1 MSNIAER
8 SAPERTLREKYASM
22 DPRVSLIPIQK
33 NGSRRPFFYMHVHW
47 IGGAFYSFTLAHDLG
62 TNQPLY
68 VIDPYKLDS
77 LPVPPT
83 IEAMAAAYI
92 QAIRAVQPEGPYLL
106 GGFCAGGL
114 LAYEVAQQLCA
125 AGQAVDLLA
134 LIDPMAGPIRFIRLL
149 GSFIRRF
156 GSLTRL
162 NAAKQLDWFLRLRYL
177 SRILRHARDENTE
190 HVNELIR
197 CWQARHPK
205 RLSLIPAAEALRQ
218 DWMAVFIWAIS
229 GYSPTR
235 YRGKI
240 TYLFARENPDSR
252 KLWWG
257 NVSETENA
265 EIFSIPGSHE
275 TCRTT
280 YLHDLAQ
287 QLSACLNQTYCNSA
301 ASSFLPME

>member
-8 SAPERTLREKYASM
+8 SAPERTLSEKYASM

-62 TNQPLY
+62 ANQPLY
-68 VIDPYKLDS
+68 VIDPYKLDN
-77 LPVPPT
+77 LPVPST

-162 NAAKQLDWFLRLRYL
+162 NAAKQLDWFLRVRYL
-177 SRILRHARDENTE
+177 SRILRHSRDENTE
-190 HVNELIR
+190 HVNQLIR
-197 CWQARHPK
+197 RWQARHPN
-205 RLSLIPAAEALRQ
+205 RLSLIPDAEALRQ
-218 DWMAVFIWAIS
+218 DWMAVFVWAIS

-265 EIFSIPGSHE
+265 EIFIIPGSHE

>member
-8 SAPERTLREKYASM
+8 SAPERTLIEKYASL
-22 DPRVSLIPIQK
+22 DPRVSLIPVQK
-33 NGSRRPFFYMHVHW
+33 GGSRRPFFYMHVHW

-62 TNQPLY
+62 ADQPLY
-68 VIDPYKLDS
+68 VIDPYTLDG
-77 LPVPPT
+77 LPVPPS

-92 QAIRAVQPEGPYLL
+92 HSIRAVQPEGPYLL

-125 AGQAVDLLA
+125 AGQTVDSLV
-134 LIDPMAGPIRFIRLL
+134 LIDPMAGPIRFMRLL
-149 GSFIRRF
+149 GSFIRWF
-156 GSLTRL
+156 GNLIQLPS
-162 NAAKQLDWFLRLRYL
+162 AKQLDWFLRVRYL
-177 SRILRHARDENTE
+177 SRILRRSRDENTE

-197 CWQARHPK
+197 RWQARHPN

-218 DWMAVFIWAIS
+218 DWMAVFVWAIS

-257 NVSETENA
+257 NVSETANA
-265 EIFSIPGSHE
+265 EIFTIPGSHE

-287 QLSACLNQTYCNSA
+287 QLRACLNQARANIV
-301 ASSFLPME
+301 